1 MWNLLEWRYSLQE
14 RPKKHYLGG
23 GVRKAAEGKRND
35 VVLQFEV
42 VKGKSICSSDFNAMS
57 Y

>member
-1 MWNLLEWRYSLQE
+1 MYKKGQ
-14 RPKKHYLGG
+14 KKHYLGR